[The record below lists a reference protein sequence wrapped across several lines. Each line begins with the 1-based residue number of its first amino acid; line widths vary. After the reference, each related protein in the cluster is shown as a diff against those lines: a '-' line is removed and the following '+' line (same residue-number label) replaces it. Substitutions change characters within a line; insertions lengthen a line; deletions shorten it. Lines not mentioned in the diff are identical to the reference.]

1 MPNKDEYSVFTM
13 IRPLFRSQILR
24 LLLRVLLML
33 LLVAACGFGLFKG
46 YYWYQVRSVV
56 EDFRQQLSLVAR
68 LEYGSI
74 ETGLDGVA
82 GATVFAASARP

>member
-33 LLVAACGFGLFKG
+33 LLVAA
-46 YYWYQVRSVV
+46 
-56 EDFRQQLSLVAR
+56 
-68 LEYGSI
+68 
-74 ETGLDGVA
+74 
-82 GATVFAASARP
+82 